1 MKLEDDKMHHR
12 EKHGCHGTR
21 LYRIWAHM
29 KARCLDP
36 DSDVYSYY
44 GGRGISICE
53 DWKNSFS
60 NFYQWAM
67 SNGYSTELTIDRI
80 DVNGNYEPSNCR
92 WATRKEQNRNMRS
105 TRMLTFRG
113 ETLCLEDMATK
124 YGINKATLARRLQR
138 GWSLEDAIVIKP
150 GEKRGNITFITFRG
164 LTLPL
169 TKMAKHYGIKAATL
183 CVRLKRGWS
192 LEDALTKQ
200 TETKF
205 LRKCQ

>member
-1 MKLEDDKMHHR
+1 MHHR

-80 DVNGNYEPSNCR
+80 DVNGNYEPNNCR
-92 WATRKEQNRNMRS
+92 WVTRKEQNRNMRS
-105 TRMLTFRG
+105 NVFLSFNG
-113 ETLCLEDMATK
+113 ETLCLKDLASK
-124 YGINKATLARRLQR
+124 YGVSAATLSQRLQR
-138 GWSLEDAIVIKP
+138 GWSLVDALQMKS
-150 GEKRGNITFITFRG
+150 GEKRGNRKHITFKGI
-164 LTLPL
+164 TLPFC
-169 TKMAKHYGIKAATL
+169 KMAERFGIKPSTL
-183 CVRLKRGWS
+183 AVRLKRGWT
-192 LEDALTKQ
+192 LEKALLTPVN
-200 TETKF
+200 
-205 LRKCQ
+205 L

>member
-1 MKLEDDKMHHR
+1 MKTQKDRMVFK
-12 EKHGCHGTR
+12 EKHGEHGTR
-21 LYRIWAHM
+21 LYNIWSHM
-29 KARCLDP
+29 KTRCLDP
-36 DSDVYSYY
+36 QYKAYSYY
-44 GGRGISICE
+44 GGRGISVC
-53 DWKNSFS
+53 DAWKNSFS
-60 NFYQWAM
+60 EFSKWAK
-67 SNGYSTELTIDRI
+67 SNGYSSELTLERI

-105 TRMLTFRG
+105 TRMLTFGG

-124 YGINKATLARRLQR
+124 YGVNKATLARRLQR

>member
-1 MKLEDDKMHHR
+1 MKAQKDRMMLN
-12 EKHGCHGTR
+12 EKHGEHGTR
-21 LYRIWAHM
+21 LYTIWAHM
-29 KARCLDP
+29 KSRCLDP
-36 DSDVYSYY
+36 DCDCYQHY
-44 GGRGISICE
+44 GGRGISICDE
-53 DWKNSFS
+53 WKDSFAAFS
-60 NFYQWAM
+60 KWARA
-67 SNGYSTELTIDRI
+67 NGYSSELTLDRI

-105 TRMLTFRG
+105 TRMLTFMG

-124 YGINKATLARRLQR
+124 YGINKATLAQRLQR